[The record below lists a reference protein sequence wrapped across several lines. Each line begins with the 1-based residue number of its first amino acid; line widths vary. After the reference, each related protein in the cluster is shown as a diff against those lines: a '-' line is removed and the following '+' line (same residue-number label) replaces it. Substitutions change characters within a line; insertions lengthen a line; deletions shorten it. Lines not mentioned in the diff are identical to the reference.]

1 MRHSVPALL
10 AVVCSLLPVTVPAA
24 DARSVIDKMLELQAE
39 RREGVNRYVVE
50 QKTMGHVS
58 RVAFERTT
66 VTGPD
71 GKPIDTFRVVLPE
84 DTAGG
89 DAGDVS
95 REDVDRMAEGA
106 VQTIAE
112 FADKARLV
120 GTEAVDGRD
129 AYHLEA
135 TGLSRVQQ
143 FDGSGSY
150 TLQTVNVWIDTD
162 KYVPLR
168 TLLDGALDTDGTPRP
183 VTMEILE
190 QDYRSVP
197 DSDMYES
204 YRQIMRMNGV
214 MTDDTRAQVE
224 RARQQLEQLD
234 EQLAT
239 MPQSQRDMMMN
250 MMGDQIA
257 MMRKLAAGDGLEFVT
272 EVLSITVE

>member
-1 MRHSVPALL
+1 MRNSVPALI
-10 AVVCSLLPVTVPAA
+10 AVVCSLLPAAALPA
-24 DARSVIDKMLELQAE
+24 DARTVIDKMLELQSE
-39 RREGVNRYVVE
+39 RREGVDRYVVE
-50 QKTMGHVS
+50 QKTMGQVS
-58 RVAFERTT
+58 KIAFERTS

-71 GKPIDTFRVVLPE
+71 GKPIDTFRVVLPDDAAGE
-84 DTAGG
+84 DGA
-89 DAGDVS
+89 DVS

-106 VQTIAE
+106 VETIAE

-120 GTEAVDGRD
+120 GTEAIDGRD

-135 TGLSRVQQ
+135 TGLDSVQQ
-143 FDGSGSY
+143 FDGNGSY
-150 TLQTVNVWIDTD
+150 TLQTVNVWIDSD

-190 QDYRSVP
+190 QDYRDVP
-197 DSDMYES
+197 GSDMYES
-204 YRQIMRMNGV
+204 YRQVMRMNGV
-214 MTDDTRAQVE
+214 MTEETLQQVE
-224 RARQQLEQLD
+224 MAREQLDQLEQ
-234 EQLAT
+234 QLAS

-250 MMGDQIA
+250 MMGDQIT

>member
-1 MRHSVPALL
+1 MRNSVPALL

-39 RREGVNRYVVE
+39 RREGVDRYVVE

-58 RVAFERTT
+58 SVAFERTT

-84 DTAGG
+84 DAAGG

-112 FADKARLV
+112 FADKAQLV
-120 GTEAVDGRD
+120 GMESVDGRD

-135 TGLSRVQQ
+135 TGLNRVQQ
-143 FDGSGSY
+143 FEGNGSY

-168 TLLDGALDTDGTPRP
+168 TLLDGALDTDGTPRA

-190 QDYRSVP
+190 QDYRNVP
-197 DSDMYES
+197 DSGLYES

-214 MTDDTRAQVE
+214 MTEETRAQVE

-234 EQLAT
+234 EQLAA